1 MNEENE
7 RRRREDAA
15 RQFLDVLFM
24 TTEHRDVTKI
34 QAFREMCEAAITVYD
49 GTEDQRVADWA
60 REARRGLDERELMG

>member
-15 RQFLDVLFM
+15 RQFLDVLFV
-24 TTEHRDVTKI
+24 TTEHRDITKI

-60 REARRGLDERELMG
+60 LEALRS